1 MQIHPLH
8 RWQHEHRFNL
18 DAREGERRATLVVI
32 LTALMMVVEV
42 AAGFITGSMALLAD
56 GWHMGTHVAALGISV
71 FAYRYARE
79 HENNPQYSF
88 GTGKV
93 GALGG
98 FASAVALAVVALM
111 MGIESVGRL
120 ISPERIQFDEAL
132 LVAVIGLV
140 VNLVSARML
149 HGDAGHQHDTHP
161 GDPRPE
167 ADEVQD
173 ERHPDHHDH
182 DHHHHHDH
190 NLRAAYLHVLAD
202 ALTSVLAIIAL
213 VGGKL
218 GGWLWM
224 DALMGLVGAAL
235 ITRWG
240 YGLVLETSGILL
252 DSIPSD
258 AVLRQ
263 IREAIES
270 DQDNQVADL
279 HLWRLGPRDF
289 GAIVSV
295 VTHHP
300 RDVQHYKDL
309 LSQVEHLGHLT
320 VEVNRC
326 SEPACLAPA
335 TRT

>member
-1 MQIHPLH
+1 MQIHPLD
-8 RWQHEHRFNL
+8 RWQHEHRFDL
-18 DAREGERRATLVVI
+18 DAREGERRTGLVVI
-32 LTALMMVVEV
+32 LTAVMMAVEV
-42 AAGFITGSMALLAD
+42 VAGLMTGSMALLAD
-56 GWHMGTHVAALGISV
+56 GWHMGTHVAALGISL
-71 FAYRYARE
+71 FAYRYARQ
-79 HENNPQYSF
+79 HATNPQYSF

-111 MGIESVGRL
+111 MGMESLGRL
-120 ISPERIQFDEAL
+120 IAPESIRFDEAI

-140 VNLVSARML
+140 VNLVSAKML
-149 HGDAGHQHDTHP
+149 HGGAGHH
-161 GDPRPE
+161 
-167 ADEVQD
+167 QD
-173 ERHPDHHDH
+173 DHHAHPDPHEEDDH
-182 DHHHHHDH
+182 DEDHHPHHHDH

-202 ALTSVLAIIAL
+202 ALTSVLAIVAL
-213 VGGKL
+213 VAGKL
-218 GGWLWM
+218 LGWVWM
-224 DALMGLVGAAL
+224 DPLMGLVGAGL

-240 YGLVLETSGILL
+240 YGLARETSGILL
-252 DSIPSD
+252 DSTPSD

-270 DQDNQVADL
+270 DPDNQVADL

-300 RDVQHYKDL
+300 REVQHYKDL
-309 LSQVEHLGHLT
+309 LSRVEHLGHLT

-326 SEPACLAPA
+326 SEPACMAPA
-335 TRT
+335 TPI

>member
-1 MQIHPLH
+1 
-8 RWQHEHRFNL
+8 
-18 DAREGERRATLVVI
+18 
-32 LTALMMVVEV
+32 
-42 AAGFITGSMALLAD
+42 
-56 GWHMGTHVAALGISV
+56 MGTHVAALGISV

-79 HENNPQYSF
+79 HASNPQYSF

-111 MGIESVGRL
+111 MGMESVGRL
-120 ISPERIQFDEAL
+120 ISPERIQFDEAI
-132 LVAVIGLV
+132 LVAIIGLV
-140 VNLVSARML
+140 VNLVSAKML
-149 HGDAGHQHDTHP
+149 HGGEGHHHDAHHAHP
-161 GDPRPE
+161 
-167 ADEVQD
+167 
-173 ERHPDHHDH
+173 HPDEDEAHHGHHPQDQDHDHDH
-182 DHHHHHDH
+182 DHHHEAHHDH

-202 ALTSVLAIIAL
+202 ALTSVLAIVAL
-213 VGGKL
+213 AAGKL
-218 GGWLWM
+218 LGWVWM

-240 YGLVLETSGILL
+240 YGLVRETSGILL

-258 AVLRQ
+258 ALLQQ
-263 IREAIES
+263 IREAIEA

-326 SEPACLAPA
+326 SEPACLAAPA
-335 TRT
+335 PA